1 MLKKSELGQVD
12 AGSTDFLLDF
22 STNPTDFFF
31 LQHRLPQI
39 HQANLTDFFFL
50 IFEPN
55 VTLPSLYFVL
65 WKNVPR

>member
-39 HQANLTDFFFL
+39 HQANLTDFFF
-50 IFEPN
+50 FN
-55 VTLPSLYFVL
+55 F
-65 WKNVPR
+65 